1 MATGRADVDAALS
14 SARYVALLD
23 ALVAAAQ
30 PHLTEAAT
38 VPAEEVLPP
47 LVTAWKRLAR
57 DVGRLELDG
66 SDHDWHE
73 TRIAA
78 KKMRYA
84 TEALVPVFGN
94 RRSGWPNRS
103 NRSPSCWVSTR
114 TRPLRL
120 TRCTLWPPVV
130 GSRPRRPS
138 RSACCT
144 PRSGGG

>member
-1 MATGRADVDAALS
+1 M
-14 SARYVALLD
+14 
-23 ALVAAAQ
+23 
-30 PHLTEAAT
+30 
-38 VPAEEVLPP
+38 PAEEVLPP
-47 LVTAWKRLAR
+47 LVTKAWKRLAR

-103 NRSPSCWVSTR
+103 NRSPSLLGEHQDAAVAADQVHTLATGRRVAAAAAFTLGLLYAEERRAADTARLRFVAVWPEVSR
-114 TRPLRL
+114 KR
-120 TRCTLWPPVV
+120 W
-130 GSRPRRPS
+130 RRWLS
-138 RSACCT
+138 EA
-144 PRSGGG
+144 